1 MLPKS
6 HILISLLVTFILV
19 KIFHISFFYGVIL
32 LFSAILIDVDHYLLY
47 VYQKNNLSLKK
58 AYWYFYNR
66 GIKFRKISRDKRKK
80 YKEDILLFH
89 NIEFLIIIF
98 FLSWFYFP
106 IFYILYGMI
115 LHMFIDIIDL
125 IKKHIP
131 LYTKTSIIYIYI
143 TNKNKKEFKTR

>member
-1 MLPKS
+1 MYNL
-6 HILISLLVTFILV
+6 
-19 KIFHISFFYGVIL
+19 IFHISFFYGVIL

>member
-106 IFYILYGMI
+106 IFYISNPPLFFKISLYACII
-115 LHMFIDIIDL
+115 LQVSL
-125 IKKHIP
+125 
-131 LYTKTSIIYIYI
+131 S
-143 TNKNKKEFKTR
+143 